1 MRRFV
6 VIVWSAWLAV
16 WCVRPA
22 FAQDRPRLDFLPD
35 ANALAPPPP
44 MNTEI
49 VPQLPRVVLPEE
61 IPGAPREIVQQP
73 VVPVLGPRSWS
84 LAEMAPLRPWDPVGA
99 AVEPMEVDRT
109 RFVPRTWQEWLVDYR
124 DEATETVFRSREDF
138 RNFYTTPNLL
148 CVGIAVIAAAPVA
161 NSHADTGIRDWW
173 QGHVRNDRSDSF
185 FTFGND
191 QLGDWRWTGGVLI
204 GGAVVGKILEDYP
217 AGTTLRTFS
226 TKSLR
231 ALIVG
236 APAVGVLQY
245 GLGGDRPPD
254 GSSYWQPIRTH
265 EAVSGHA
272 YVGAVPFLTAAY
284 MTDSYALKALFV
296 AGSLYTPVARINDD
310 RNYFSQAA
318 LGYVIAV
325 VATHSVFQTDM
336 EHSRIHLAPLP
347 MQDAVGLSVMMKY

>member
-1 MRRFV
+1 MRR
-6 VIVWSAWLAV
+6 IVLMMLSAWIAV
-16 WCVRPA
+16 LCVRPA
-22 FAQDRPRLDFLPD
+22 FAQDRPQLNFLPD
-35 ANALAPPPP
+35 ANAQVPPPP
-44 MNTEI
+44 LEGEI

-61 IPGAPREIVQQP
+61 IPTVPRAKEQP
-73 VVPVLGPRSWS
+73 IVPVLGPRAWS

-99 AVEPMEVDRT
+99 PVEVMDVDRT
-109 RFVPRTWQEWLVDYR
+109 RHVPRTWQEWLVDYR
-124 DEATETVFRSREDF
+124 DEATETAFRSGEDF

-161 NSHADTGIRDWW
+161 NTHADAGIRDWW
-173 QGHVRNDRSDSF
+173 QGHVRNERSDQF
-185 FTFGND
+185 FRFGND

-217 AGTTLRTFS
+217 AGGTLRTFS

-245 GLGGDRPPD
+245 GLGGDRPGD

-265 EAVSGHA
+265 EGVAGHA
-272 YVGAVPFLTAAY
+272 YVGAVPLLTAAY
-284 MTDSYALKALFV
+284 MTDSYALKVLFV
-296 AGSLYTPVARINDD
+296 AGSLYTPVARVNED
-310 RNYFSQAA
+310 RNYFSQVA
-318 LGYVIAV
+318 LGYAIAV
-325 VATHSVFQTDM
+325 VATHSVFQTDV
-336 EHSRIHLAPLP
+336 EHSRIQLAPLP